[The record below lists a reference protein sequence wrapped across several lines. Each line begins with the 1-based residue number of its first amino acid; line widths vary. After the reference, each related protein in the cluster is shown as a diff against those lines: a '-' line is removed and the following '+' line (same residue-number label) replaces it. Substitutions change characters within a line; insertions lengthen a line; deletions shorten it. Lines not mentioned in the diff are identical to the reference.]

1 MSKYT
6 IHSTKK
12 DYEQKY
18 AELRAIEDTF
28 VKADLD
34 WKKIKKANMDNLDM
48 IISII
53 KRQADKGLIELKA
66 NNIVLERT
74 KTIKGDSININV

>member
-53 KRQADKGLIELKA
+53 KRQSDKGLIELKA

-74 KTIKGDSININV
+74 NFKNNRAVTIRN